1 MTESTTE
8 FTERVKG
15 EGRFAEFKAFRQ
27 ALEARGVGKKESWE
41 QAASQFGWEAP
52 SGPAS
57 TKRRSSPISVDDDVN
72 ADVFAGKRSNH
83 RSDYQWVYENVAVG
97 GLSASDAPSAG
108 AWGLLQFARDD
119 PRSFYT
125 EWMRMVSRSED
136 VDKQLEAFKDDAR
149 STVADIR
156 AMLDEFRSATVSD
169 SAEVV

>member
-72 ADVFAGKRSNH
+72 AEGFAGKRSNL
-83 RSDYQWVYENVAVG
+83 RSDYQSVVG
-97 GLSASDAPSAG
+97 RRRMHLVLVLGDCYS
-108 AWGLLQFARDD
+108 LLA
-119 PRSFYT
+119 
-125 EWMRMVSRSED
+125 M
-136 VDKQLEAFKDDAR
+136 
-149 STVADIR
+149 IR
-156 AMLDEFRSATVSD
+156 AVFTLSG
-169 SAEVV
+169 